1 MGCGG
6 CRKTAAANK
15 AKYKYLTRSQ
25 IEIRFKKFKNDHCA
39 EFCHRLNDCN
49 VFEYRVCKKKKATFE
64 LL

>member
-1 MGCGG
+1 MGCAG
-6 CRKTAAANK
+6 CKRTAATAR

-39 EFCHRLNDCN
+39 EFCERVNECN
-49 VFEYRVCKKKKATFE
+49 VFEYRVCRIKKETFE